1 MISLNRH
8 GHRPGFVA
16 ALACVAVLT
25 TAQGCAKSKGGPPTP
40 AEAAAFR
47 GGPPGPGEGK
57 EIADATA
64 RAAEYRRT
72 HPDEFPRESAALP
85 TK

>member
-8 GHRPGFVA
+8 KCRRGTLMVLAFVA
-16 ALACVAVLT
+16 AL
-25 TAQGCAKSKGGPPTP
+25 TAASGCAKPKGGPPTA

-47 GGPPGPGEGK
+47 GGPPAPGEGK

-64 RAAEYRRT
+64 KAAEYRRT
-72 HPDEFPRESAALP
+72 HPDEFPRESAALSA
-85 TK
+85 K